1 MWIGL
6 SSFLQS
12 LIAIIFGNK
21 LVQDELSKVFGE
33 TISTFSLNT
42 YFIVLVLCFASS
54 LLVSLLSTKNISK
67 IDPKQGLRL

>member
-1 MWIGL
+1 MDW
-6 SSFLQS
+6 SFFLFTITDS
-12 LIAIIFGNK
+12 YNFGNK

-33 TISTFSLNT
+33 TISTFSPNT